1 MPMSKRAKSK
11 KERRLTA
18 SMVAV
23 CVAAAVAVLGAGFI
37 VYKELEL
44 ERKNKIV
51 RPEDLPYREEVIAAE
66 AAYGVEQP
74 RIYAVIQVESSFIPD
89 AVSKAGAIGLMQMLP
104 STYKDQC
111 ARRGVP
117 CDPEDLCKPEVSID
131 FCSEYLMLLHD
142 LTGSWKWAH
151 IAYSKGIGNVLRWQE
166 EGYTPETVPSD
177 EARRYLDRIEAA
189 YDAYTLIFRAAEEH
203 SNETNANSNT

>member
-1 MPMSKRAKSK
+1 MNPIAKRTISA
-11 KERRLTA
+11 LTTA
-18 SMVAV
+18 ALVVLAIIYAPVAWIRP
-23 CVAAAVAVLGAGFI
+23 AFAVLIGTALCFYRTNGVWHVNYALLGAGFI

-74 RIYAVIQVESSFIPD
+74 RIYAGIQVESSFIPD

-104 STYKDQC
+104 STYEDQC

-131 FCSEYLMLLHD
+131 FCSEYLMILHD

-151 IAYSKGIGNVLRWQE
+151 IAYSKGGNAVYNYSCPVNNCRVMSSF
-166 EGYTPETVPSD
+166 Y
-177 EARRYLDRIEAA
+177 
-189 YDAYTLIFRAAEEH
+189 F
-203 SNETNANSNT
+203 